1 MAFRLKTP
9 RWFLLP
15 VVVLCGCSAIQ
26 PPQKFLRSFMPPTP
40 RPVPV
45 DVSAIEQPTVEP
57 SPLANSVPALLDNV
71 ATGSAGAKRSDSL
84 LERAQRHFEQGRKF
98 IQINEA
104 DQARTEFD
112 TAIDLMLEASQNTSN
127 RERYESKLEEMVDA
141 IHRYDLDGL
150 GSAAPVDEPQFEKA
164 PLEDILT
171 MTFPVDPS
179 IKNKVLEEVQ
189 ATVSQ
194 LPLST
199 NDAVLGYI
207 HYFSGRGH
215 NTMIAGLQ
223 RAGRYRPMIQRIL
236 DEEGLPPELIHLAQ
250 AESGFLPRAVSR
262 KAAAGM
268 WQFVAWRGNEYGL
281 AQSRFADDRLDPEK
295 ATRAAARHL
304 RDLYQKFGDW
314 YLAIAAYNCGP
325 GNVERAVERTGFADF
340 WELRNRR
347 ALPIETTNYVP
358 IILAMTVMAKNATA
372 YGLEGVVPETPV
384 DYDTVPI
391 THPTQLALISD
402 LTDVPVSQFAALNP
416 ALLRSPIQPNYLL
429 RVPKGLAGSLVASLD
444 LVPAERRA
452 SWRLHR
458 VEAGE
463 TVATIGKRYHTAPA
477 TILAANH
484 LSQESPVAGD
494 RLLIPVA
501 YQEPAAAKSTAKRP
515 AAKRASTH
523 RASHTTTPAARPV
536 SSTVRK
542 SPNQVT
548 LAAR

>member
-1 MAFRLKTP
+1 
-9 RWFLLP
+9 
-15 VVVLCGCSAIQ
+15 
-26 PPQKFLRSFMPPTP
+26 MPPTP

-45 DVSAIEQPTVEP
+45 DVAALEQPTVEP

-71 ATGSAGAKRSDSL
+71 ATGTAGQKRSDSL
-84 LERAQRHFEQGRKF
+84 LDRAQRHFEQGRKF
-98 IQINEA
+98 YQINETE
-104 DQARTEFD
+104 QARTEFD
-112 TAIDLMLEASQNTSN
+112 AAIDLMLEASQSPSN

-141 IHRYDLDGL
+141 IHRYDLEGL
-150 GSAAPVDEPQFEKA
+150 GSAAPIDEPQFEKA

-215 NTMIAGLQ
+215 NTLIAGLQ

-236 DEEGLPPELIHLAQ
+236 DEEGLPPEIIHLAQ

-268 WQFVAWRGNEYGL
+268 WQFVAWRGKEYGL
-281 AQSRFADDRLDPEK
+281 EQNRLADDRLDPEK

-304 RDLYQKFGDW
+304 RDLYQRFGDW

-325 GNVERAVERTGFADF
+325 GNVEKAVERTGFADF
-340 WELRNRR
+340 WELRSRR
-347 ALPIETTNYVP
+347 VLPAETTNYVP
-358 IILAMTVMAKNATA
+358 IILAMTIMAKNATA
-372 YGLEGVVPETPV
+372 YGLEGVVPESPV
-384 DYDTVPI
+384 DYDTLRV
-391 THPTQLALISD
+391 THPTQLALVSD
-402 LTDVPVSQFAALNP
+402 LTEIPVSQLSALNP
-416 ALLRSPIQPNYLL
+416 ALLRGLIPANYSL
-429 RVPKGLAGSLVASLD
+429 RVPKGLAGSLVAALD

-452 SWRLHR
+452 SWRLHK

-463 TVATIGKRYHTAPA
+463 TMATIGKRYHTTPA

-484 LSQESPVAGD
+484 LDQSSPLAGD
-494 RLLIPVA
+494 RLLIPLA
-501 YQEPAAAKSTAKRP
+501 YQEPSPAKSAAKRP
-515 AAKRASTH
+515 AAKRA
-523 RASHTTTPAARPV
+523 AARRQSRPNTAPARRV
-536 SSTVRK
+536 SSTFRK
-542 SPNQVT
+542 SQGPVA
-548 LAAR
+548 LATR